1 MVFEDALKLVKN
13 CADRMNTMYGKVVFD
28 EWVVLSVSEDKQGKI
43 LSYCGPRKDDFVK
56 NFGADLGELRHKL
69 FGHEYHAGD
78 FEFARY
84 GSGTAFEAFMVI
96 GEGVYLFCNN
106 TNETMDGISKDARW
120 LNAQLPFLELAE
132 KFQKNPV
139 IDWS

>member
-13 CADRMNTMYGKVVFD
+13 CADRMNTVYGKVVFD
-28 EWVVLSVSEDKQGKI
+28 EWVVLSVSEEKKGKI

-56 NFGADLGELRHKL
+56 NFAADLGELRHKF
-69 FGHEYHAGD
+69 FGQEYQAGD

-84 GSGTAFEAFMVI
+84 AKGTGFEAFMVI

-106 TNETMDGISKDARW
+106 TADSMDGISKNGRW
-120 LNAQLPFLELAE
+120 LTAQIPFLELAE
-132 KFQKNPV
+132 TFQKNPV